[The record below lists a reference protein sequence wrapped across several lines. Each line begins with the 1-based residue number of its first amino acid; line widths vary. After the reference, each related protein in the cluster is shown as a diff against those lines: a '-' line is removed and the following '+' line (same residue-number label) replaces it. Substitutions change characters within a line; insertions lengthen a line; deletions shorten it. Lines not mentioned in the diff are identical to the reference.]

1 MLAATQADAAVRDV
15 TPSALPGFASVDV
28 DGVRVSARVAEA
40 SYAIETM
47 GTVTDALVRAFVTP
61 FPFARRYFD
70 PARFRHVRLVDV
82 AMREGC
88 ERDWPGF
95 VSTVL
100 ARHGAHFALTF
111 VDPGVGAGGAARR
124 PRPFGVPSVR
134 VMVRWS
140 ADGSGRVPSGPLAL
154 APVDG

>member
-15 TPSALPGFASVDV
+15 TPSALAGFASVDA

-82 AMREGC
+82 AVRVGC
-88 ERDWPGF
+88 ERDWSGF
-95 VSTVL
+95 VSTLL
-100 ARHGAHFALTF
+100 ARHDAHFALTF
-111 VDPGVGAGGAARR
+111 VDPGSALAARLD
-124 PRPFGVPSVR
+124 GLAVR
-134 VMVRWS
+134 CRRC
-140 ADGSGRVPSGPLAL
+140 GS
-154 APVDG
+154 